1 MGTDTTY
8 NRQGRHTGHLRT
20 KIAAGYI
27 LILLLVG
34 GIVHLWVSEWR
45 KLETFETE
53 NRRINARRMEVHE
66 VYVRAVELSLLGE
79 TVLEW
84 EEADV
89 EEYRGKRQVVDSLLC
104 RFNDIY
110 PAERIDSVR
119 RLLEDKENQLCGIM
133 RVLDEQEAINGR
145 IAERVP
151 VIAWKSAQEEP
162 KKAKRKGL
170 FGIFGKREKPEP
182 TATTTMLYT
191 LNRDMIARQK
201 AQSRRLSEHADSL
214 AARNAEL
221 NRQLQTLIRQMDGKV
236 QADLLKRET
245 EITAMRE
252 RSFMQ
257 IGGLTGFVVL
267 LLLFSYIIIHR
278 NIKRRERIR
287 SKLEESLRQ
296 NNDLLEMRKNI
307 ILTISHDIRG
317 PLNVIGGSVELA
329 MDAREKKKRDHHLKN
344 VELLCKHIL
353 HLLNNLL
360 DVYRLN
366 DSKETI
372 NAVPFRLSDFLD
384 RIAAGAAHIVN
395 NKGLLFVP
403 DFKGTDVTVMGDMD
417 RMEQII
423 DNLLSNAV
431 KFTDAGSVGFS
442 AAYGDGRLVMAVS
455 DTGVGMTEDAL
466 GRIFRPFQRIMDN
479 TNADGF
485 GLGLSITKGLVTLL
499 DGTIEVASDVGKGT
513 TFRVSLP
520 LPETAEAVEE
530 DTAGKETPLNLP
542 HHVLVVDDDPLQ
554 LEVIREMLER
564 NGVPCTACTT
574 TAEVVGEIRKRD
586 YDLLLTDIQMPGT
599 SGFALL
605 ELLRKSNIRNSRTI
619 PVIAMT
625 ARGDDEKDSLLGSGF
640 TGCIFKPFSSAE
652 LLKCLSPLTDASPAY
667 GRPDFTALLSEVS
680 DKCGVL
686 EKLAESSRLDIK
698 ELREAMEKDDRGQ
711 LRETVHR
718 MWPLWELLRKEPR
731 LGTYKEVLKDKDATR
746 EVIRKHT
753 ESLIDEIENLI
764 IQSGNE
770 IKTIRNEGQDT
781 DSGR

>member
-1 MGTDTTY
+1 MGGG
-8 NRQGRHTGHLRT
+8 GR
-20 KIAAGYI
+20 
-27 LILLLVG
+27 G
-34 GIVHLWVSEWR
+34 GIP
-45 KLETFETE
+45 
-53 NRRINARRMEVHE
+53 
-66 VYVRAVELSLLGE
+66 
-79 TVLEW
+79 
-84 EEADV
+84 
-89 EEYRGKRQVVDSLLC
+89 GKRQVVDSLLC

-170 FGIFGKREKPEP
+170 FGIFGKREKPQP

-403 DFKGTDVTVMGDMD
+403 DFKGTDITVMGDMD

>member
-34 GIVHLWVSEWR
+34 GIVHLWVSEWQ

-384 RIAAGAAHIVN
+384 RIAAGAGHIVN